1 MSSIQNYLSKA
12 QQFSEQV
19 SQEEQLEQS
28 KNEIRE
34 KAESNIEQVRDRV
47 EELKAGIASDV
58 GAFGFGTAGAVEKAF
73 QYGKYVSEKA
83 SKLKEGVNAL
93 RSGIDDTEIG
103 KTINQKISSLISPD
117 SALGRHLQ
125 TVGNQVEKLK
135 SLSQVNP
142 KARTREI
149 MENVDQRFNSL
160 SDKGKD
166 DFVKAVNEKQLKDP
180 FGNPDGNLE
189 SAIQHDELLKQVEG
203 VSGNLKKG
211 LIGGTGPGAPLTGD
225 LEPFEGDIGKLPESI
240 GTAIQ
245 DKVPIIERANPLQ
258 DLGGRKI
265 RIGDG
270 GGAAE
275 AEAEAADPRSLLK
288 PGERLL
294 ADVTRTPQAISKA
307 IQDTVPIE
315 APSVSGAPDAEPVET
330 PSGQAPSEKFTEG
343 QQAAEQ
349 ENIQQEQVASQKE
362 QVAEQ
367 QEKKV
372 EKEEP
377 GDEGEGEEEEKAAVE
392 EGGEEGVGE
401 GILGALGPVGDV
413 LAAGSAI
420 FGLVHAEIA
429 KKQEAK
435 EQTDLQ
441 SYYDSLSQVKAPNL
455 GSLGANVLDGTQMSS
470 AFTNF

>member
-28 KNEIRE
+28 KTEIRE
-34 KAESNIEQVRDRV
+34 KAESNVEQVRDRV

-103 KTINQKISSLISPD
+103 KSINQKISSLISPD

-125 TVGNQVEKLK
+125 TVGDQVEKLK

-142 KARTREI
+142 KARTKEI
-149 MENVDQRFNSL
+149 MDNVDQRFNSL

-225 LEPFEGDIGKLPESI
+225 LEPFEGDINKLPESI

-245 DKVPIIERANPLQ
+245 DKVPIIERAN
-258 DLGGRKI
+258 
-265 RIGDG
+265 
-270 GGAAE
+270 
-275 AEAEAADPRSLLK
+275 
-288 PGERLL
+288 
-294 ADVTRTPQAISKA
+294 
-307 IQDTVPIE
+307 
-315 APSVSGAPDAEPVET
+315 
-330 PSGQAPSEKFTEG
+330 
-343 QQAAEQ
+343 
-349 ENIQQEQVASQKE
+349 
-362 QVAEQ
+362 
-367 QEKKV
+367 
-372 EKEEP
+372 
-377 GDEGEGEEEEKAAVE
+377 
-392 EGGEEGVGE
+392 
-401 GILGALGPVGDV
+401 
-413 LAAGSAI
+413 
-420 FGLVHAEIA
+420 
-429 KKQEAK
+429 
-435 EQTDLQ
+435 
-441 SYYDSLSQVKAPNL
+441 SYQ
-455 GSLGANVLDGTQMSS
+455 
-470 AFTNF
+470 

>member
-12 QQFSEQV
+12 QQFSQQV

-28 KNEIRE
+28 KTEIRE

-103 KTINQKISSLISPD
+103 KSINQKISSLISPD

-135 SLSQVNP
+135 SLTQLNP
-142 KARTREI
+142 KARTKEI
-149 MENVDQRFNSL
+149 MENVDSRFNSL
-160 SDKGKD
+160 TDKGKD
-166 DFVKAVNEKQLKDP
+166 DFVKAVTEKQLKDP
-180 FGNPDGNLE
+180 FGSPDGNLE

-203 VSGNLKKG
+203 VPENLKKG

-240 GTAIQ
+240 
-245 DKVPIIERANPLQ
+245 IERANPLQ

-265 RIGDG
+265 RIGQG

-275 AEAEAADPRSLLK
+275 AEEEAADPRSLLK

-294 ADVTRTPQAISKA
+294 ADVTRTPQAI
-307 IQDTVPIE
+307 E

-330 PSGQAPSEKFTEG
+330 PSGPAPSEKFTEG

-377 GDEGEGEEEEKAAVE
+377 GGEGEGEEEEEKAAVE